1 MKKGLDA
8 IHDKNSKI
16 LILGSLP
23 SEKSIQNQEY
33 YNNPTNHFWRILSNI
48 FEGKN
53 IDFENYESKKNFLS
67 KHNIALWDVIK
78 CAEREGSLDKN
89 IKKEKYNN
97 LYKFILENKIEYIF
111 VNGNKAKTSLN
122 KYLKE
127 NKIRDINFKTLPSS
141 SAANTRYTLKEKIK
155 IWKNIINQ

>member
-53 IDFENYESKKNFLS
+53 IDFESYESKKKFLS

-89 IKKEKYNN
+89 IKKEKYNK
-97 LYKFILENKIEYIF
+97 LYKFITENKI
-111 VNGNKAKTSLN
+111 
-122 KYLKE
+122 
-127 NKIRDINFKTLPSS
+127 
-141 SAANTRYTLKEKIK
+141 
-155 IWKNIINQ
+155 